1 MPPAHRN
8 TSRAAERRRQRRQR
22 RSGQEGSQRSSQVPK
37 MAPLQLDPRRAGA
50 SSSAPVAV
58 PTAKLEPD
66 MEFAIVRR
74 DLWRLTLYSIIC
86 FALMIAVLYVLN
98 A

>member
-22 RSGQEGSQRSSQVPK
+22 RSGDEAPLRGSQTPR
-37 MAPLQLDPRRAGA
+37 MAPLQLDPRKSTPATA
-50 SSSAPVAV
+50 SV
-58 PTAKLEPD
+58 PTAR
-66 MEFAIVRR
+66 MEAEAEYAIVRR
-74 DLWRLTLYSIIC
+74 DLWRLTAFSVLC
-86 FALMIAVLYVLN
+86 FVVMIVVLMVVN

>member
-22 RSGQEGSQRSSQVPK
+22 RTGEYVPVRGTQSRR
-37 MAPLQLDPRRAGA
+37 MAPLQLDPRKSTPSTA
-50 SSSAPVAV
+50 SV
-58 PTAKLEPD
+58 PTARMRSET
-66 MEFAIVRR
+66 EYAIVRR
-74 DLWRLTLYSIIC
+74 DLWRLTVFSVLC
-86 FALMIAVLYVLN
+86 FVLMIAILLVVS

>member
-22 RSGQEGSQRSSQVPK
+22 RSGEDMPLRASRSPR
-37 MAPLQLDPRRAGA
+37 MAPLQLDPRK
-50 SSSAPVAV
+50 STPTTVSV
-58 PTAKLEPD
+58 PTSR
-66 MEFAIVRR
+66 MESETEYAIVRR
-74 DLWRLTLYSIIC
+74 DLWRLTVFSVLC
-86 FALMIAVLYVLN
+86 FVLMIGILMVVN